1 MGLFLRPLNTHTME
15 INHNTRNLTVMHY
28 PGGAGGKFVTLA
40 LGLHPQVLPQDRLL
54 AESKMRHGSLGRDV
68 ALHGFSRKRQTG
80 SHWELGCK
88 ELAGFNGAMVRQDPG
103 ADDREANP
111 LWRRLTH
118 QSRYHFFLIDNT
130 PGDEF
135 NGYPLKRNVVL
146 TNYDWIME
154 NRGLRVPG
162 EFRAAKPMR
171 DQHPFDMARVKDP
184 VGFREEVQGCL
195 EYMALSAD
203 LDWADLEQV
212 RQGFMETHRIGFQ

>member
-1 MGLFLRPLNTHTME
+1 MD

-54 AESKMRHGSLGRDV
+54 AEAKMRLGDRCLGRDV
-68 ALHGFSRKRQTG
+68 ALHGFHRKRQSG

-88 ELAGFNGAMVRQDPG
+88 ELAGFNGASLRQDPR
-103 ADDREANP
+103 ADDRAANP

-118 QSRYHFFLIDNT
+118 QSQYHFFLIDNT

-135 NGYPLKRNVVL
+135 ARYPLKRNVVL
-146 TNYDWIME
+146 TNYAWIME
-154 NRGLRVPG
+154 NRGLRAPEG
-162 EFRAAKPMR
+162 FTGTKPMR

-184 VGFREEVQGCL
+184 VGFRDEVRGCL
-195 EYMALSAD
+195 GYMALSGD
-203 LDWADLEQV
+203 LDWADLERV
-212 RQGFMETHRIGFQ
+212 RQGFMDTHRIGFQ